1 MTMERRRLT
10 RRTIAPD
17 EPLGIARL
25 RTGGHLQIVNASG
38 CGVLAETRERLL
50 PGRHID
56 VHLVASGGRVLVRA
70 HVSRAYVCWLMENA
84 IAYRVALAFDR
95 LVEIHPTG
103 EVVPVTASIA
113 VEGKAL
119 FVAI

>member
-17 EPLGIARL
+17 EPIGLARL

-38 CGVLAETRERLL
+38 CGVLVETRERLL

-56 VHLVASGGRVLVRA
+56 VHLVASSGRVLVRA
-70 HVSRAYVCWLMENA
+70 HVSRACVSWLKEDA

-95 LVEIHPTG
+95 LVDIGPT
-103 EVVPVTASIA
+103 EDAVPVTASIA
-113 VEGKAL
+113 VEGKGP
-119 FVAI
+119 FVTI